1 MNHENINDDQIRCE
15 FLKYEVKKFS
25 KRFSK
30 TLAKQ
35 LREEL
40 RIYEKKINIR

>member
-15 FLKYEVKKFS
+15 FLKYEMKKIS

-40 RIYEKKINIR
+40 RIYEQKINII